1 MLNYPRTH
9 NIHAL
14 NLRGTMTFSALMQM
28 FPNISEMTLRKDLK
42 SLDEEGK
49 LVRIHGGA
57 RSLDTVLNA
66 DAPLTQRLSQ
76 NMELKREIAL
86 KARALVQPG
95 MTVFMDSGSTMTEL
109 AKAFQDVPCTV
120 FTGGLTCVQE
130 LSRLTQADVFV
141 LGGRVNKSSMSV
153 RDARLAS
160 DLKELYFDVAFI
172 SVNGFSKENG
182 FSCRSADR
190 WYMERTAVS
199 RASLVVVLMDSTKVG
214 RVCSFS
220 ICGPDGIDKLVSDS
234 GLDAETREALESAG
248 VEVL

>member
-1 MLNYPRTH
+1 MLNERRSQ
-9 NIHAL
+9 ILDAV

-109 AKAFQDVPCTV
+109 AKAFQDVPAQC
-120 FTGGLTCVQE
+120 L
-130 LSRLTQADVFV
+130 QA
-141 LGGRVNKSSMSV
+141 
-153 RDARLAS
+153 A
-160 DLKELYFDVAFI
+160 
-172 SVNGFSKENG
+172 
-182 FSCRSADR
+182 
-190 WYMERTAVS
+190 
-199 RASLVVVLMDSTKVG
+199 
-214 RVCSFS
+214 
-220 ICGPDGIDKLVSDS
+220 
-234 GLDAETREALESAG
+234 
-248 VEVL
+248 